1 MASALHPQTLLCYE
15 MDGQP
20 LTPEHGAPLRLVI
33 PLKYGIKNLKRI
45 GDHPV
50 HRRAARRLL
59 GRTRL
64 RLVRGTL
71 RCPPATG
78 SPPRHATPTL
88 SRDQGACRTMKAIR
102 LTLALG
108 FPRPTLAVPLPV
120 AAQER
125 AADGPSGR
133 FAALEEL
140 DASYRRQLHDLECRR
155 IADLADLAEKAPGPE
170 ADAAY
175 RHLFGL
181 AIARELCR
189 EAQTAASRCLA
200 STSAGRDIR
209 ALAALVQVLART
221 DKGEHDQALDDW
233 KNLLKESARGPDAA
247 LDADLALAVGE
258 ALLQRL
264 IREGR
269 YDVAR
274 KLCGLACA
282 GRAPAPIR
290 DHFAGSDGPPEL
302 LGKPAPAIAATDVDG
317 KPVSLAELKGR
328 VVLVDFWATWCPPCV
343 ASIPALNELARKYHD
358 RGFVILGVNV
368 DAMHEDVQEMKKA
381 LPAVRRFLVRHRV
394 TWTNLLN
401 GQGAADFAS
410 AYGVEEIPANFLIGR
425 DGKIVAVEQ
434 SGDALE
440 RAVVDALGNPDRT
453 TIPVI
458 PRSQESRS

>member
-1 MASALHPQTLLCYE
+1 M
-15 MDGQP
+15 
-20 LTPEHGAPLRLVI
+20 R
-33 PLKYGIKNLKRI
+33 
-45 GDHPV
+45 
-50 HRRAARRLL
+50 
-59 GRTRL
+59 
-64 RLVRGTL
+64 
-71 RCPPATG
+71 
-78 SPPRHATPTL
+78 
-88 SRDQGACRTMKAIR
+88 AIR
-102 LTLALG
+102 LSPILALG
-108 FPRPTLAVPLPV
+108 ILAIHLEVPIPV

-133 FAALEEL
+133 FAALDAL
-140 DASYRRQLHDLECRR
+140 DASYRHQLHDLECRR
-155 IADLADLAEKAPGPE
+155 IADLAALAEKAPGPE

-175 RHLFGL
+175 RQLFGL

-189 EAQTAASRCLA
+189 EAQTAAGRCLA
-200 STSAGRDIR
+200 STSSGRDVH
-209 ALAALVQVLART
+209 ALAALVQVLSRT

-233 KNLLKESARGPDAA
+233 KNLLKESARGPEAA
-247 LDADLALAVGE
+247 LDADLAMAVGE

-269 YDVAR
+269 YDVAS

-282 GRAPAPIR
+282 DAAPSAIR
-290 DHFAGSDGPPEL
+290 DHFGARMARL
-302 LGKPAPAIAATDVDG
+302 NLVGKPAPTIVAMDVDG

-343 ASIPALNELARKYHD
+343 ASIPALNELAGKYHD

-368 DAMHEDVQEMKKA
+368 DAMHEDVGEMKKA
-381 LPAVRRFLVRHRV
+381 LPVVRRFLVRHRV
-394 TWTNLLN
+394 TWNNLLN

-440 RAVVDALGNPDRT
+440 RAVAAAVGNPAQK
-453 TIPVI
+453 
-458 PRSQESRS
+458 RSQ